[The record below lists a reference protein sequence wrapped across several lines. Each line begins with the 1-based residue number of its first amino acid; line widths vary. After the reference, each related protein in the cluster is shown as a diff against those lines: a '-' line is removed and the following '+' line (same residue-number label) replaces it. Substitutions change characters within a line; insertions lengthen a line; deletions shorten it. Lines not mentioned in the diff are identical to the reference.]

1 MLNVNSTYLRVFQQQ
16 TNISFCAFDHSLLPC
31 KIEFCVYF
39 HFFPANPKKD
49 TVERILEKDNYVP
62 KLKTFEQDIMDSM
75 GIKETRKRGKT
86 YWY

>member
-1 MLNVNSTYLRVFQQQ
+1 MYVYFNNKQIYHSVHLTIPCYLAKLNSACIF
-16 TNISFCAFDHSLLPC
+16 IS
-31 KIEFCVYF
+31 F